1 MHAIGLASLNYR
13 VRPYHKENNTRVSQK
28 KNPGLLPSPASASLW
43 YPHSP
48 SRVVC
53 PWMQR
58 LLCVSMAPLV
68 KCTSR
73 MDGQRTQSGAF
84 SLPAL

>member
-13 VRPYHKENNTRVSQK
+13 VRPYHKENNTRAS
-28 KNPGLLPSPASASLW
+28 LPSPASASLW

-58 LLCVSMAPLV
+58 LLCVSMAPLAR
-68 KCTSR
+68 CTSR